1 MRDKLEQLVRDA
13 LRALA
18 ERDGSAELAE
28 LDPGI
33 ERARDAE
40 HGDFASNVA
49 LRAAKLAG
57 RPPRELGQAIID
69 CLPVDSLVEAVELA
83 GPGFINFRLANA
95 AHHEVIRAI
104 LGQTSDYGRA
114 QPGSRGKVLVEY
126 VSANPTGPLHVGHG
140 RHAAYGTSLAEI
152 LRAAGYSVDE
162 EYYVNDAGRQ
172 MDILAAS
179 VWLRYAERHG
189 IVVEFPPNCYQG
201 DYVGDIGARL
211 VEEHADALLGDHDK
225 IIAALDQ
232 FGDDGEKNL
241 DLLIATLKS
250 ALGESSF
257 GTVLEEALGEILGDI
272 RNDLEEFGAEP
283 DRWFSERSLIDA
295 DAVASALEQLQSK
308 GLLYER
314 DGPTWFRTTDFGD
327 EKDRVV
333 VRENGA
339 PTYFASDIAYHIDKF
354 DRGYD
359 LLINVFGSD
368 HHGYTARVRAAV
380 AAAGND
386 ADRLEFRLMQFVVLY
401 RGNQKVQMTTRGGS
415 YVTLRELR
423 EEVGNDAARFFFVS
437 RSNDQHLDFDLD
449 LAKAESNDNPV
460 YYVQYAHAR
469 VASMLDRLEGDR
481 RDGREVDLEL
491 LSTDAER
498 DLMRLLGR
506 YPEIIELAAS
516 ARAPQHLV
524 HYLRDLA
531 AVFHAY
537 YNAHRVLVD
546 DAPLRDARVSLTVA
560 TQQVISNG
568 LGILGVSAP
577 EKM

>member
-1 MRDKLEQLVRDA
+1 VRDKLEQLVRDA
-13 LRALA
+13 LQLLA
-18 ERDGSAELAE
+18 ERDGPAELAD

-33 ERARDAE
+33 ERARDPE

-57 RPPRELGQAIID
+57 KPPRELGQAIID
-69 CLPVDSLVEAVELA
+69 CLQENPYVGATELA
-83 GPGFINFRLANA
+83 GPGFINFRLAA
-95 AHHEVIRAI
+95 DAHHETIRAI
-104 LGQTSDYGRA
+104 DSQGSDYGRS
-114 QPGSRGKVLVEY
+114 QPGSRGRVLVEY

-152 LRAAGYSVDE
+152 LRAAGFTVDE

-179 VWLRYAERHG
+179 VWLRYAERHDVA
-189 IVVEFPPNCYQG
+189 ITFPPNCYQG
-201 DYVGDIGARL
+201 DYVGETGARL
-211 VEEHADALLGDHDK
+211 VEEHGQDLLGDID
-225 IIAALDQ
+225 AVTSAMQQ
-232 FGDDGEKNL
+232 FGDDGEENL
-241 DLLIATLKS
+241 DLLIATLKV
-250 ALGESSF
+250 ALGDASF
-257 GTVLEEALGEILGDI
+257 ASILKEALGEILGDI

-283 DRWFSERSLIDA
+283 DRWFSERSLIDSGA
-295 DAVASALEQLQSK
+295 IDSALELLESK
-308 GLLYER
+308 DLLYEK
-314 DGPTWFRTTDFGD
+314 DGPTWFRTTEFGD

-354 DRGYD
+354 ERGYD
-359 LLINVFGSD
+359 RLINVFGSD
-368 HHGYTARVRAAV
+368 HHGYTARVRASV

-386 ADRLEFRLMQFVVLY
+386 ADLLEFRLMQFVVLY

-469 VASMLDRLEGDR
+469 VASMLDRPESAR
-481 RDGREVDLEL
+481 PNASEVDLGK

-506 YPEIIELAAS
+506 YPEVVELAANS
-516 ARAPQHLV
+516 RAPQHVV

-546 DAPLRDARVSLTVA
+546 DAGLRDARVMLATA
-560 TQQVISNG
+560 TQQVIRNG
-568 LGILGVSAP
+568 LGLLGVSAP
-577 EKM
+577 DKM

>member
-13 LRALA
+13 LHALA
-18 ERDGSAELAE
+18 ERDGPAELAG

-33 ERARDAE
+33 KRARDAE

-57 RPPRELGQAIID
+57 RPPRELGQAIIE
-69 CLPVDSLVEAVELA
+69 CLPDDSFVDAVELA
-83 GPGFINFRLANA
+83 GPGFINFRLPND
-95 AHHEVIRAI
+95 AHHETIQAI
-104 LGQTSDYGRA
+104 LAEGSDYGRT
-114 QPGSRGKVLVEY
+114 QPASRGKVLVEY

-179 VWLRYAERHG
+179 VWLRYAERQG
-189 IVVEFPPNCYQG
+189 VAIDFPPNCYQG

-211 VEEHADALLGDHDK
+211 VEEHADTLLGDHEQV
-225 IIAALDQ
+225 ISAIGQ
-232 FGDDGEKNL
+232 FGDDGERNL

-250 ALGESSF
+250 TLGAGPF
-257 GTVLEEALGEILGDI
+257 GTVLDEALGEILGDI

-283 DRWFSERSLIDA
+283 DQWFSERRLIDSG
-295 DAVASALEQLQSK
+295 AVSTALNELESA
-308 GLLYER
+308 GLLYESG
-314 DGPTWFRTTDFGD
+314 GPTWFRTTDFD
-327 EKDRVV
+327 DDKDRVV

-339 PTYFASDIAYHIDKF
+339 TTYLASDIAYHKDKF

-359 LLINVFGSD
+359 LLINVLGSD
-368 HHGYTARVRAAV
+368 HHGYMARVHAAV
-380 AAAGND
+380 AASGND
-386 ADRLEFRLMQFVVLY
+386 PDRLEFRLMQFVVLY
-401 RGNQKVQMTTRGGS
+401 RGSQKVQMTTRGGS

-437 RSNDQHLDFDLD
+437 RSYDQHLDFDLD

-469 VASMLDRLEGDR
+469 VASMLDRLEGGR
-481 RDGREVDLEL
+481 PDGGEVDFDL

-524 HYLRDLA
+524 HFLRDLA

-546 DAPLRDARVSLTVA
+546 DARLRDARVCLAVA
-560 TQQVISNG
+560 TQQVIRNG
-568 LGILGVSAP
+568 LGVLGVSAP